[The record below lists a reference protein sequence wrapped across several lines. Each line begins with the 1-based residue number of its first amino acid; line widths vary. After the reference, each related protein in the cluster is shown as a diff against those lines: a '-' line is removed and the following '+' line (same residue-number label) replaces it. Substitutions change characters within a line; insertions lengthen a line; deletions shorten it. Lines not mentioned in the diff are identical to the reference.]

1 MSDVKTQ
8 NEQKRASLSDLIKMP
23 QNYAPAVEIENGL
36 NVDKNASE
44 FSMPKAQE
52 TLALIDAQDNQSPAK
67 IQESLFKFTN
77 IRYLDE
83 KLKKNE
89 VSPYDAFL
97 ANKFLGINVADY
109 GDKTVDL
116 NLNAKVK
123 GLGLTG
129 SHDKMYSDI
138 DDGNTID
145 RLIMSSEGNLGV
157 FSNIARGLHTG
168 TKGLTP
174 TSQGEFIA
182 NMENASKSFAR
193 TMNGGGKVSVQH
205 TKDAKALIEAGN
217 RSEKEYLERLLAV
230 KKNALSSKEQ
240 TIRNNIAKGV
250 SIPDVVRQSYAND
263 LKKIAFMENELKSKK
278 GFDYKGYAKMLY
290 DNSQTIGK
298 SLIDENTQKNGVLRR
313 IERRKNEG
321 Q

>member
-1 MSDVKTQ
+1 MEN
-8 NEQKRASLSDLIKMP
+8 NERKPLSELIKMP
-23 QNYAPAVEIENGL
+23 QKYAAEVEIDNGL
-36 NVDKNASE
+36 NVDSNASD
-44 FSMPKAQE
+44 FSMPQAQE
-52 TLALIDAQDNQSPAK
+52 TLALMNAQNAENAPQT
-67 IQESLFKFTN
+67 QEPIFRSTN

-83 KLKKNE
+83 KLKRNE
-89 VSPYDAFL
+89 VTSYDAFL
-97 ANKFLGINVADY
+97 ANRFLGINVADY
-109 GDKTVDL
+109 GDKTADL

-145 RLIMSSEGNLGV
+145 RLIMSSEGNLGFWANV
-157 FSNIARGLHTG
+157 GRGLHQK

-205 TKDAKALIEAGN
+205 TKDAKELIEAGN
-217 RSEKEYLERLLAV
+217 RDEKQYLQRLLAV

-263 LKKIAFMENELKSKK
+263 LKKIAFMENELKK
-278 GFDYKGYAKMLY
+278 GKAFDYKGYAKMLY
-290 DNSQTIGK
+290 DNSEQVGKIG
-298 SLIDENTQKNGVLRR
+298 LIDGKGQSNNTYTR
-313 IERRKNEG
+313 IERKER
-321 Q
+321 